1 MDKIISPQPL
11 VSIIMNC
18 YNGESYLKESLNSIL
33 IQTYKNWELIFWDNK
48 SKDKSSEVFKSYNDP
63 RFKYYYAEEH
73 TTLYK
78 ARNLAA
84 AKAKGDFIA
93 FLDTD
98 DLWEK
103 NKLEL
108 QIHEFK
114 SSKIGVVFSNCWI
127 LKKNKTKKIYIN
139 KKLPSGNIF
148 NELINNYNV
157 GILTAVIR
165 KDLFLSLTKRFD
177 DRFTIIGDY
186 DLFLRLSKICL
197 FQAIQ
202 EPIATYRLH
211 DKNFSNLN
219 KEKEIEEIEIWL
231 KENSLNLSEKD
242 IQKLKNKNDNSRF
255 LNYKI
260 DGKYKNCV
268 NMLLD
273 PKKKILSIKN
283 LLLLIAPSILLKKV
297 LWFY

>member
-1 MDKIISPQPL
+1 MKSNLPL
-11 VSIIMNC
+11 VSIIVNC
-18 YNGESYLKESLNSIL
+18 YNGEKYLDECIKSI
-33 IQTYKNWELIFWDNK
+33 INQTYKNWELIFWDNK
-48 SKDKSSEVFKSYNDP
+48 SKDKSSEIFKSYGDQ
-63 RFKYYYAEEH
+63 RLKYFHADEH

-78 ARNLAA
+78 ARNLAT

-108 QIHEFK
+108 QINEFK
-114 SSKIGVVFSNCWI
+114 SSNVGVVFSNCWI
-127 LKKNKTKKIYIN
+127 LKKNKSKKIYIN
-139 KKLPSGNIF
+139 KTLPSGNIF
-148 NELINNYNV
+148 NELVNNYNV
-157 GILTAVIR
+157 GILTTIIR
-165 KDLFLSLTKRFD
+165 KDFFLKLTKRFD

-202 EPIATYRLH
+202 EPLATYRLH

-219 KEKEIEEIEIWL
+219 KQKEIEEIEIWL
-231 KENSLNLSEKD
+231 KENNLNLSEKH
-242 IQKLKNKNDNSRF
+242 IQKLKKKNDNNKF

-260 DGKYKNCV
+260 DGQYKSCL

-273 PKKKILSIKN
+273 SKKKVLSVKN
-283 LLLLIAPSILLKKV
+283 LLLLIAPSILLKKF